1 MVQAHDVGE
10 PELKS
15 VKETL
20 LPTFTVVGVP
30 EKFAIGAEGEEHGLE
45 EPFKTSKPVFPGS
58 RYVFNLSLF
67 GVPLLVQ

>member
-1 MVQAHDVGE
+1 MERLFQQ
-10 PELKS
+10 P
-15 VKETL
+15 
-20 LPTFTVVGVP
+20 GVLFQTRT
-30 EKFAIGAEGEEHGLE
+30 EKFAIGAEGEEQGLE